1 MDISSLLGPDSRG
14 TFTIRTNMVSTM
26 TGSATMNHVS
36 EDMGNDTDG
45 QLFAALREWA
55 DVVLVGA
62 QTVRAEDYS
71 GVVPSTDGSRP
82 APIAVPSRSLDF
94 DIDSDFFTDFTTPP
108 IILAPHSS
116 WEDEDIVTRIEA
128 IESTGAEVCDAGEGS
143 VRDYVSVLK
152 DRGFK
157 RVLCEGGPG
166 MIGQLVDADAV
177 DQMYLTLD
185 PHLSTGVETPMATFK
200 GEHSHRRM
208 QLENVAADTDGTVFL
223 RYSRTREDVD

>member
-1 MDISSLLGPDSRG
+1 MDISSLLGPDSG
-14 TFTIRTNMVSTM
+14 DVFTVRTNMVSTL

-45 QLFAALREWA
+45 QLFAALRNWA

-71 GVVPSTDGSRP
+71 GVKPNGDGSRP

-94 DIDSDFFTDFTTPP
+94 DITSDFFTDFTTPP
-108 IILAPHSS
+108 ILLVPHSS
-116 WEDEDIVTRIEA
+116 WDDQELAQRIA
-128 IESTGAEVCDAGEGS
+128 TIESAGAEVCDAGKGT
-143 VRDYVSVLK
+143 VQDYISVLK

-166 MIGQLVDADAV
+166 MIGQLVDIDAI

-185 PHLSTGVETPMATFK
+185 PHLSTGVETPMATFQ

-208 QLENVAADTDGTVFL
+208 QLENVAADHDGTVFL
-223 RYSRTREDVD
+223 RYSRSR

>member
-1 MDISSLLGPDSRG
+1 MDISSLLGPDSG
-14 TFTIRTNMVSTM
+14 DVFTIRTNMVSTL

-36 EDMGNDTDG
+36 EDMGNDTDR
-45 QLFAALREWA
+45 QLFAALRNWA

-71 GVVPSTDGSRP
+71 GVAPATDGSHP

-94 DIDSDFFTDFTTPP
+94 DITSDFFTDFTTPP
-108 IILAPHSS
+108 ILLVPHSS
-116 WEDEDIVTRIEA
+116 WDDQELAQRIA
-128 IESTGAEVCDAGEGS
+128 TIESAGAEVCDAGEGTAQN
-143 VRDYVSVLK
+143 YISVLK

-166 MIGQLVDADAV
+166 MIGQLVDIDAI

-185 PHLSTGVETPMATFK
+185 PHLSTGVETPMATFQ

-208 QLENVAADTDGTVFL
+208 QLENVAADHDGTVFL
-223 RYSRTREDVD
+223 RYSRAR

>member
-1 MDISSLLGPDSRG
+1 MDISSLLGPDSG
-14 TFTIRTNMVSTM
+14 DVFTVRTNMVSTL

-36 EDMGNDTDG
+36 EDMGNDTDR
-45 QLFAALREWA
+45 QLFAALRNWA

-71 GVVPSTDGSRP
+71 GVAPVTDGSRP

-94 DIDSDFFTDFTTPP
+94 DITSDFFTDFTTPP
-108 IILAPHSS
+108 ILLVPHSS
-116 WEDEDIVTRIEA
+116 WDDQELAQRIA
-128 IESTGAEVCDAGEGS
+128 TIESAGAEVCDAGKGTAQ
-143 VRDYVSVLK
+143 DYISVLK

-166 MIGQLVDADAV
+166 MIGQLVDIDAI

-185 PHLSTGVETPMATFK
+185 PHLSTGVETPMATFQ

-208 QLENVAADTDGTVFL
+208 QLENVAADHDGTVFL
-223 RYSRTREDVD
+223 RYSRAR

>member
-1 MDISSLLGPDSRG
+1 MDISSLLGPDSG
-14 TFTIRTNMVSTM
+14 DVFTVRTNMVSTL

-45 QLFAALREWA
+45 QLFAALRNWA

-71 GVVPSTDGSRP
+71 GVKPNGDGSRP

-94 DIDSDFFTDFTTPP
+94 DITSEFFTDFTTPP
-108 IILAPHSS
+108 ILLVPHSS
-116 WEDEDIVTRIEA
+116 WDDQELAQRIA
-128 IESTGAEVCDAGEGS
+128 TIESAGAEVCDAGKGT
-143 VRDYVSVLK
+143 VQDYISVLK

-166 MIGQLVDADAV
+166 MIGQLVDIDAI

-185 PHLSTGVETPMATFK
+185 PHLSTGVETPMATFQ
-200 GEHSHRRM
+200 GEHSHHRM
-208 QLENVAADTDGTVFL
+208 QLENVAADHDGTVFL
-223 RYSRTREDVD
+223 RYSRSR

>member
-1 MDISSLLGPDSRG
+1 MDISSLLGPDSG
-14 TFTIRTNMVSTM
+14 DVFTVRTNMVSTL

-36 EDMGNDTDG
+36 EDMGNDTDR
-45 QLFAALREWA
+45 QLFAALRNWA

-71 GVVPSTDGSRP
+71 GVAPATDGSHP

-94 DIDSDFFTDFTTPP
+94 DITSDFFTDFTTPP
-108 IILAPHSS
+108 ILLVSHSS
-116 WEDEDIVTRIEA
+116 WDDQELAQRIA
-128 IESTGAEVCDAGEGS
+128 TIESAGAEVCDAGEGTAQN
-143 VRDYVSVLK
+143 YISVLK

-166 MIGQLVDADAV
+166 MIGQLVDIDAI

-185 PHLSTGVETPMATFK
+185 PHLSTGVETPMATFQ

-208 QLENVAADTDGTVFL
+208 QLENVAADHDGTVFL
-223 RYSRTREDVD
+223 RYSRAR

>member
-1 MDISSLLGPDSRG
+1 MDISSLLGPDSG
-14 TFTIRTNMVSTM
+14 DVFTVRTNMVSTL

-45 QLFAALREWA
+45 QLFAALRNWA

-71 GVVPSTDGSRP
+71 GVAPVTDGSRP

-94 DIDSDFFTDFTTPP
+94 DITSDFFTDFTTPP
-108 IILAPHSS
+108 ILLVPHSS
-116 WEDEDIVTRIEA
+116 WDDQELAQRIA
-128 IESTGAEVCDAGEGS
+128 TIESAGAEVCDAGEGT
-143 VRDYVSVLK
+143 VQNYISVLK

-166 MIGQLVDADAV
+166 MIGQLVDIDAI

-185 PHLSTGVETPMATFK
+185 PHLSTGVETPMATFQ

-208 QLENVAADTDGTVFL
+208 QLENVAADHDGTVFL
-223 RYSRTREDVD
+223 RYSRAR

>member
-1 MDISSLLGPDSRG
+1 MDISSLLGPDSG
-14 TFTIRTNMVSTM
+14 DIFTVRTNMVSTL

-45 QLFAALREWA
+45 QLFAALRNWA

-71 GVVPSTDGSRP
+71 GVAPVTDGSRP

-94 DIDSDFFTDFTTPP
+94 DITSDFFTDFTTPP
-108 IILAPHSS
+108 ILLVPQRSRDDQELAK
-116 WEDEDIVTRIEA
+116 RIA
-128 IESTGAEVCDAGEGS
+128 TIESAGAEVCDAGEGT
-143 VRDYVSVLK
+143 VQDYISVLK

-166 MIGQLVDADAV
+166 MIGQLVDADAI

-185 PHLSTGVETPMATFK
+185 PHLSTGVETPMATFQ

-208 QLENVAADTDGTVFL
+208 QLENVAADHDGTVFL
-223 RYSRTREDVD
+223 RYSRAR

>member
-1 MDISSLLGPDSRG
+1 MDISSLLGLDSG
-14 TFTIRTNMVSTM
+14 DVFTIRTNMVSTL

-45 QLFAALREWA
+45 QLFAALRNWA

-71 GVVPSTDGSRP
+71 GVAPATDGSHP

-94 DIDSDFFTDFTTPP
+94 DITSDFFTDFTTPP
-108 IILAPHSS
+108 ILLVPHSS
-116 WEDEDIVTRIEA
+116 WDDQELAQRIA
-128 IESTGAEVCDAGEGS
+128 TIESAGAEVCDAGEGTAQN
-143 VRDYVSVLK
+143 YISVLK

-166 MIGQLVDADAV
+166 MIGQLVDIDAI

-185 PHLSTGVETPMATFK
+185 PHLSTGVETPMATFQ

-208 QLENVAADTDGTVFL
+208 QLENVAADHDGTVFL
-223 RYSRTREDVD
+223 RYSRAR

>member
-1 MDISSLLGPDSRG
+1 MDISSLLGPDSG
-14 TFTIRTNMVSTM
+14 DVFTVRTNMVSTL

-36 EDMGNDTDG
+36 EDMGNDTDR
-45 QLFAALREWA
+45 QLFAALRNWA

-71 GVVPSTDGSRP
+71 GVAPVTDGSRP

-94 DIDSDFFTDFTTPP
+94 DITSDFFTDFTTPP
-108 IILAPHSS
+108 ILLVSHSS
-116 WEDEDIVTRIEA
+116 WDDQELAQRIA
-128 IESTGAEVCDAGEGS
+128 TIESAGAEVCDAGEGT
-143 VRDYVSVLK
+143 VQNYISVLK

-166 MIGQLVDADAV
+166 MIGQLADIDAI

-185 PHLSTGVETPMATFK
+185 PHLSTGVETPMATFQ

-208 QLENVAADTDGTVFL
+208 QLENVAADHDGTVFL
-223 RYSRTREDVD
+223 RYSRAR

>member
-1 MDISSLLGPDSRG
+1 MDISSLLGPDSG
-14 TFTIRTNMVSTM
+14 DVFTVRTNMVSTL

-45 QLFAALREWA
+45 QLFAALRNWA

-71 GVVPSTDGSRP
+71 GVAPVTDGSRP

-94 DIDSDFFTDFTTPP
+94 DITSDFFTDFTTPP
-108 IILAPHSS
+108 ILLVSHSS
-116 WEDEDIVTRIEA
+116 WDDQELAQRIA
-128 IESTGAEVCDAGEGS
+128 TIESAGAEVCDAGEGT
-143 VRDYVSVLK
+143 VQNYISVLK

-166 MIGQLVDADAV
+166 MIGQLVDIDAI

-185 PHLSTGVETPMATFK
+185 PHLSTGVETPMATFQ

-208 QLENVAADTDGTVFL
+208 QLENVAADHDGTVFL
-223 RYSRTREDVD
+223 RYSRAR

>member
-1 MDISSLLGPDSRG
+1 MDISSLLGPDSG
-14 TFTIRTNMVSTM
+14 DVFTIRTNMVSTL

-45 QLFAALREWA
+45 QLFAALRNWA

-71 GVVPSTDGSRP
+71 GVAPATDGSHP

-94 DIDSDFFTDFTTPP
+94 DITSDFFTDFTTPP
-108 IILAPHSS
+108 ILLVSHSS
-116 WEDEDIVTRIEA
+116 WDDQELAQRIA
-128 IESTGAEVCDAGEGS
+128 TIESAGAEVCDAGEGTAQN
-143 VRDYVSVLK
+143 YISVLK

-166 MIGQLVDADAV
+166 MIGQLVDIDAI

-185 PHLSTGVETPMATFK
+185 PHLSTGVETPMATFQ

-208 QLENVAADTDGTVFL
+208 QLENVAADHDGTVFL
-223 RYSRTREDVD
+223 RYSRAR

>member
-1 MDISSLLGPDSRG
+1 
-14 TFTIRTNMVSTM
+14 MVSTL

-45 QLFAALREWA
+45 QLFAALRNWA

-71 GVVPSTDGSRP
+71 GVAPATDGSRP

-94 DIDSDFFTDFTTPP
+94 DITSDFFTDVTTPP
-108 IILAPHSS
+108 ILLVPHSS
-116 WEDEDIVTRIEA
+116 WDDQELAKRIA
-128 IESTGAEVCDAGEGS
+128 TIESAGAEVCDAGKGT
-143 VRDYVSVLK
+143 VQDYISVLK

-166 MIGQLVDADAV
+166 MIGQLVDIDAI

-185 PHLSTGVETPMATFK
+185 PHLSTGVETPMATFQGK
-200 GEHSHRRM
+200 HSHHRM
-208 QLENVAADTDGTVFL
+208 QLENVAADHDGTVFL
-223 RYSRTREDVD
+223 RYARAR

>member
-1 MDISSLLGPDSRG
+1 MDISSLLGPDSG
-14 TFTIRTNMVSTM
+14 DVFTVRTNMVSTL

-36 EDMGNDTDG
+36 EDMGNDTDR
-45 QLFAALREWA
+45 QLFAALRNWA

-71 GVVPSTDGSRP
+71 GVAPATDGSRP

-94 DIDSDFFTDFTTPP
+94 DITSDFFTDFTTPP
-108 IILAPHSS
+108 ILLVSHSS
-116 WEDEDIVTRIEA
+116 WDDQELAQRIA
-128 IESTGAEVCDAGEGS
+128 TIESAGAEVCDAGEGTAQN
-143 VRDYVSVLK
+143 YISVLK

-166 MIGQLVDADAV
+166 MIGQLVDIDAI

-185 PHLSTGVETPMATFK
+185 PHLSTGVETPMATFQ

-208 QLENVAADTDGTVFL
+208 QLENVAADHDGTVFL
-223 RYSRTREDVD
+223 RYSRAR

>member
-1 MDISSLLGPDSRG
+1 MDISSLLGPDSG
-14 TFTIRTNMVSTM
+14 DVFTVRTNMVSTL

-45 QLFAALREWA
+45 QLFAALRNWA

-71 GVVPSTDGSRP
+71 GVKPNGDGSRP

-94 DIDSDFFTDFTTPP
+94 DITSDFFTDFTTPP
-108 IILAPHSS
+108 ILLVPHSS
-116 WEDEDIVTRIEA
+116 WDDQELAQRIA
-128 IESTGAEVCDAGEGS
+128 TIESAGAEVCDAGKGT
-143 VRDYVSVLK
+143 VQDYISVLK

-166 MIGQLVDADAV
+166 MIGQLVDIDAI

-185 PHLSTGVETPMATFK
+185 PHLSTGVETPMATFQ
-200 GEHSHRRM
+200 GEHSHHRM
-208 QLENVAADTDGTVFL
+208 QLENVAADHDGTVFL
-223 RYSRTREDVD
+223 RYSRAR

>member
-1 MDISSLLGPDSRG
+1 
-14 TFTIRTNMVSTM
+14 
-26 TGSATMNHVS
+26 MNHVS

-45 QLFAALREWA
+45 ELFAALRNWA

-71 GVVPSTDGSRP
+71 GVKPNGDGSRP

-94 DIDSDFFTDFTTPP
+94 DITSDFFTDFTTPP
-108 IILAPHSS
+108 IILVPHRSRDDQ
-116 WEDEDIVTRIEA
+116 ELAKRIA
-128 IESTGAEVCDAGEGS
+128 TIESTGAEVCDAGEGT
-143 VRDYVSVLK
+143 VQDYISALQ

-166 MIGQLVDADAV
+166 MIGQLVDIDAI

-208 QLENVAADTDGTVFL
+208 QLENVAADHDGTVFL
-223 RYSRTREDVD
+223 RYSRAR

>member
-1 MDISSLLGPDSRG
+1 MDNFLQLYGTGQTWCWWARKRCAQKITPALFLAPMARAQLLL
-14 TFTIRTNMVSTM
+14 
-26 TGSATMNHVS
+26 
-36 EDMGNDTDG
+36 
-45 QLFAALREWA
+45 QCLLAALISISTRTF
-55 DVVLVGA
+55 L
-62 QTVRAEDYS
+62 QT
-71 GVVPSTDGSRP
+71 
-82 APIAVPSRSLDF
+82 L
-94 DIDSDFFTDFTTPP
+94 
-108 IILAPHSS
+108 LPHLSS
-116 WEDEDIVTRIEA
+116 WQDEDIVTRIEA

-143 VRDYVSVLK
+143 VRDYISVLK

-166 MIGQLVDADAV
+166 MIGQLVDADAI

>member
-1 MDISSLLGPDSRG
+1 MDISSLLGPDSG
-14 TFTIRTNMVSTM
+14 DVFTIRTNMVSTL
-26 TGSATMNHVS
+26 TGSATMSHVS

-45 QLFAALREWA
+45 QLFAALRNWA

-71 GVVPSTDGSRP
+71 GVAPVTDGSRP

-94 DIDSDFFTDFTTPP
+94 DITSDFFTDFTTPP
-108 IILAPHSS
+108 ILLVPHSS
-116 WEDEDIVTRIEA
+116 WDDQELAQRIA
-128 IESTGAEVCDAGEGS
+128 TIESAGAEVCDAGEGT
-143 VRDYVSVLK
+143 VQNYISVLK

-166 MIGQLVDADAV
+166 MIGQLVDIDAI

-185 PHLSTGVETPMATFK
+185 PHLSTGVETPMATFQ

-208 QLENVAADTDGTVFL
+208 QLENVAADHDGTVFL
-223 RYSRTREDVD
+223 RYSRAR

>member
-1 MDISSLLGPDSRG
+1 MDISSLLGPDSG
-14 TFTIRTNMVSTM
+14 DVFTIRTNMVSTL

-36 EDMGNDTDG
+36 EDMGNDTDR
-45 QLFAALREWA
+45 QLFAALRNWA

-71 GVVPSTDGSRP
+71 GVAPVTDGSPP

-94 DIDSDFFTDFTTPP
+94 DITSDFFTDFTTPP
-108 IILAPHSS
+108 ILLVSHSS
-116 WEDEDIVTRIEA
+116 WDDQELAQRIA
-128 IESTGAEVCDAGEGS
+128 TIESAGAEVCDAGEGTAQN
-143 VRDYVSVLK
+143 YISVLK

-166 MIGQLVDADAV
+166 MIGQLVDIDAI

-185 PHLSTGVETPMATFK
+185 PHLSTGVETPMATFQ

-208 QLENVAADTDGTVFL
+208 QLENVAADHDGTVFL
-223 RYSRTREDVD
+223 RYSRAR